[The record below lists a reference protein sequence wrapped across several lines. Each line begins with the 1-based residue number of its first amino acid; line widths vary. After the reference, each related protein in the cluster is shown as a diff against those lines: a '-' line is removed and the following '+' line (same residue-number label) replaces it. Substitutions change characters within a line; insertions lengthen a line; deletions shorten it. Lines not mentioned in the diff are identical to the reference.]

1 MGIKQNKEIVKEIS
15 EMRERANSLC
25 FTSFLKIKSAQLN
38 DLRRSLKRENA
49 ELKVFKNT
57 LIKRALADETADES
71 NESNIDEL
79 VEGPTALVFGY
90 EDPLRP
96 LKIISDFKGENEE
109 LIVTGGFIEGKY
121 FDFETFGKLT
131 SIPSKEE
138 LYGKLLASL
147 NSPLNKFA
155 FILSGI
161 TRKLVFAL
169 SEIAKQKEE

>member
-1 MGIKQNKEIVKEIS
+1 MGLIQNKEIVKEIT
-15 EMRERANSLC
+15 ERCERANSLC
-25 FTSFLKIKSAQLN
+25 FTSFLRIKSAELN
-38 DLRRSLKRENA
+38 NLRRRLKRENA

-57 LIKRALADETADES
+57 LIKKALADESGES
-71 NESNIDEL
+71 DIEKL
-79 VEGPTALVFGY
+79 VEGPTAMVFGY

-121 FDFETFGKLT
+121 FDFETFGELT

-161 TRKLVFAL
+161 TRKIVFAL

>member
-1 MGIKQNKEIVKEIS
+1 MGITENKEIVKEIS
-15 EMRERANSLC
+15 ERFERANSLC
-25 FTSFLKIKSAQLN
+25 CTSFLRIKSAQLN
-38 DLRRSLKRENA
+38 TLRRQLKREDA

-57 LIKRALADETADES
+57 LIKKALADES
-71 NESNIDEL
+71 NGSNIDEL
-79 VEGPTALVFGY
+79 IEGPTALVFGY